1 MQRAVT
7 CVTREV
13 LGGRAYQAGDRP
25 YVMAFLRN
33 DGGHVREYPAPLGR
47 RPTLLFSLRH
57 QYGFVRL
64 PEDAE
69 RGPWA
74 VTTLGY
80 TYELLDKNEQRIVA
94 YHWHPDLSIPATY
107 PAFPHLHIGRVFAH
121 PGLPA
126 DFRVHASALVRAH
139 LPTERISIESIL
151 RLAIRELG
159 VEPLDE
165 RWEHVLDETEAAQRR
180 AST

>member
-1 MQRAVT
+1 MQRAVA

-25 YVMAFLRN
+25 FVMAFLRTE
-33 DGGHVREYPAPLGR
+33 GGHLRENSAPLGR
-47 RPTLLFSLRH
+47 RPTLLLSLRH
-57 QYGFVRL
+57 QYRFVHV
-64 PEDAE
+64 PEDVE

-80 TYELLDKNEQRIVA
+80 SYELLDKNEQRVVA
-94 YHWHPDLSIPATY
+94 YHWHPDPSIPATY
-107 PAFPHLHIGRVFAH
+107 PAFPHLHIGRLFAH

-139 LPTERISIESIL
+139 LPTDRISIESIL

-159 VEPLDE
+159 VEPLNE
-165 RWEHVLDETEAAQRR
+165 RWERVLEGTEADQRR